1 MEDSTTQFFG
11 DIAVSSKK
19 GIGAVY
25 SFVNTVEKQNE
36 NTISTVKVEVKDKTG
51 TIASWGKNNKY
62 PQEIVEA
69 ITQSGS
75 GSSGLR
81 FLRKSHYGNGLILF
95 ENTPDENGKKAIKL
109 LDVSTFTDIDVFFK
123 KSQIKKYLKET
134 IADLEWFSICY
145 PEYILSDN
153 YASINRV
160 KRQKSAWCRF
170 EVMNSET
177 GLIENVYISQ
187 KFGRETVNTDSE
199 FISVVP
205 HIDPYW
211 SVEEVKEYCQK
222 NKIKKFIRPAF
233 YPLIDE
239 GYYPSA
245 EWHAI
250 VKNGWLEVANS
261 VPALKK
267 AMFKNQI
274 TIKYQIEI
282 DERYFETKY
291 YPIWKDKTVEDRIKI
306 REDLIDAINE
316 SLTGND
322 NAAKSIQSMMFVDDK
337 GVQTSAIKITAIDDK
352 LKDGSYLPEAEAA
365 NSEVLFA
372 LGVDPS
378 LIGAGI
384 PGGKLGA
391 GSGSDKNAAFNI
403 LQALKKTDREVTL
416 ETLEFVRDYNNWDTK
431 INFGFEDTVLTT
443 LDKNPT
449 GTQTATA

>member
-1 MEDSTTQFFG
+1 MTKSKTQFFG
-11 DIAVSSKK
+11 DIAVTSRN
-19 GIGAVY
+19 GVGAVVNFKN
-25 SFVNTVEKQNE
+25 SVDKNTNTV
-36 NTISTVKVEVKDKTG
+36 TTVKVEVKDKTG
-51 TIASWGKNNKY
+51 EIASWGKNNKY

-69 ITQSGS
+69 MTQSGS
-75 GSSGLR
+75 GSSALR

-95 ENTPDENGKKAIKL
+95 ENTPDESGKKAIKL
-109 LDVSTFTDIDVFFK
+109 LDISSFPEVDAFLK
-123 KSQIKKYLKET
+123 RSQIKKFLKET
-134 IADLEWFSICY
+134 IADVEWFSICF

-153 YASINRV
+153 YAKITRV
-160 KRQKSAWCRF
+160 KRQKAAWCRF
-170 EVMNSET
+170 EVANKET
-177 GLIENVYISQ
+177 GLIENIYISQ
-187 KFGRETVNTDSE
+187 KFGREGATPGSE
-199 FISVVP
+199 FVSQVP
-205 HIDPYW
+205 YIDPYW
-211 SVEEVKEYCQK
+211 SVEEVKSYCQTK
-222 NKIKKFIRPAF
+222 GIKKFIRPAF

-239 GYYPSA
+239 AYYPSA

-291 YPIWKDKTVEDRIKI
+291 YPEWKDKKVEERISI
-306 REDLIDAINE
+306 REKLIDSINE
-316 SLTGND
+316 SLTGNEK
-322 NAAKSIQSMMFVDDK
+322 AAKSIQSMMFVDDK
-337 GVQTSAIKITAIDDK
+337 GIQTSAIKINAIDDK

-416 ETLEFVRDYNNWDTK
+416 EPLEFVREYNVWDTK
-431 INFGFEDTVLTT
+431 INFGLEDTVLTT